1 MTKLELWNEVKSV
14 IVAEVAKTKQAE
26 VIAKLE
32 PLLAPK
38 KSGGTTRPQPIQI
51 DGITHYYCRY
61 TDAYWATEEMIY
73 QNEEK
78 REALQDK
85 GYSKLGIS
93 LWNRG
98 RKYLDNLQKQV
109 GDALMANDLEKAKEL
124 NEELTNLKKQGLT
137 NNSQWLLENVAT
149 EEEQEIIKN
158 HKT

>member
-1 MTKLELWNEVKSV
+1 MTKTELWNEVKS
-14 IVAEVAKTKQAE
+14 IIETEVAKTKQAE

-38 KSGGTTRPQPIQI
+38 KGGGTTRPQPIEV
-51 DGITHYYCRY
+51 DGETRYYCRY
-61 TDAYWATEEMIY
+61 TDAYWPTEEMIY

-109 GDALMANDLEKAKEL
+109 GEALMARDIDRATEL
-124 NEELTNLKKQGLT
+124 NEQLTNLKKQGLT
-137 NNSQWLLENVAT
+137 NNAEWLLENVAT
-149 EEEQEIIKN
+149 EEEREIIEN
-158 HKT
+158 HKA